1 MEDLMVR
8 DAVLGDVQSITRVAE
23 AGWVSAYQDVLA
35 ETTIEAALAEW
46 YSPTLTRE
54 RIEDDAVTYLIA
66 EQDDTVVGYASGA
79 AADNSVV
86 DLGSIYVTPDRWGRG
101 SGRRCSTRSRRAGRP
116 ADTTPSNCSCSRTTR
131 SASRSTVP
139 RATRLS
145 GSEKRSCSGRRS
157 GNVAIAKNWD
167 RGGGSR
173 Q

>member
-86 DLGSIYVTPDRWGRG
+86 DLGSIYVTPDRWGEGIGTALLDTFETRWSTRGYDAVQLLVLADNEVGQSFYRAQGYEAVGERETELFGETVRERRYRKELG
-101 SGRRCSTRSRRAGRP
+101 SGRR
-116 ADTTPSNCSCSRTTR
+116 
-131 SASRSTVP
+131 
-139 RATRLS
+139 
-145 GSEKRSCSGRRS
+145 
-157 GNVAIAKNWD
+157 
-167 RGGGSR
+167 
-173 Q
+173 